1 MKKKLN
7 ITGIKDSKKKPVTLK
22 DLDQRVNMGAT
33 KINDISAHIRETDE
47 DLAASNEALNAS
59 MAEIRKT
66 FGALNAWAHEM
77 TDKVNSFVTVIAGVV
92 IIEALAIV
100 FLFSVVGG

>member
-47 DLAASNEALNAS
+47 DLAASNEALNSS
-59 MAEIRKT
+59 MAEIRKMI
-66 FGALNAWAHEM
+66 GSLNKWAHE
-77 TDKVNSFVTVIAGVV
+77 TTEKANRITNALAGVV